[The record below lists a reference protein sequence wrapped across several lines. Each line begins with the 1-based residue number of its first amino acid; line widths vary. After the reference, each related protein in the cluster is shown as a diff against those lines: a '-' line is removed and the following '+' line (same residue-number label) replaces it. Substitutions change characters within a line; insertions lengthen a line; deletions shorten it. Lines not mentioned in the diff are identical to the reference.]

1 MFISGLISVLSME
14 EINRT
19 PAILLTRTID
29 KDHCI
34 RFQSKYYFP
43 VTENG
48 DRRYFTRKTDCMVI
62 ESFDRQFLANIA
74 DKLYLME
81 EVPKH
86 ELVSKEFDAP
96 EEAPKKEK
104 KKVYSSN
111 ESSME
116 KRQLCE
122 LCCKTK
128 HRCGAHV

>member
-1 MFISGLISVLSME
+1 ME

-48 DRRYFTRKTDCMVI
+48 DRRYFARKTNCMVI

-96 EEAPKKEK
+96 KEAPKKERK
-104 KKVYSSN
+104 EKAYSSN

-122 LCCKTK
+122 LCCKKSTVV
-128 HRCGAHV
+128 AMSLS

>member
-1 MFISGLISVLSME
+1 ME

-43 VTENG
+43 VTESG
-48 DRRYFTRKTDCMVI
+48 DRRCFARKTDCMVI

-96 EEAPKKEK
+96 KEAPKKSIFLQWLIHGEK
-104 KKVYSSN
+104 LALQIMLQNKSTIVVLMFDYF
-111 ESSME
+111 
-116 KRQLCE
+116 
-122 LCCKTK
+122 
-128 HRCGAHV
+128 

>member
-1 MFISGLISVLSME
+1 ME

-19 PAILLTRTID
+19 PAILLIRTID
-29 KDHCI
+29 KDRCI

-48 DRRYFTRKTDCMVI
+48 DRRYFARKTDFMVI

-86 ELVSKEFDAP
+86 EL
-96 EEAPKKEK
+96 
-104 KKVYSSN
+104 
-111 ESSME
+111 
-116 KRQLCE
+116 QLCE

-128 HRCGAHV
+128 APLWQCH

>member
-1 MFISGLISVLSME
+1 ME

-48 DRRYFTRKTDCMVI
+48 DRRYFARKTDCMVI

-74 DKLYLME
+74 DKLYLRE

-96 EEAPKKEK
+96 KEAPKKE
-104 KKVYSSN
+104 KVYSSN

-122 LCCKTK
+122 LCYKTK
-128 HRCGAHV
+128 APLWCSCLIIIKI

>member
-1 MFISGLISVLSME
+1 ME

-48 DRRYFTRKTDCMVI
+48 DRRYFARKTDCMVI

-96 EEAPKKEK
+96 KEAPK

-111 ESSME
+111 GSFME
-116 KRQLCE
+116 KS
-122 LCCKTK
+122 
-128 HRCGAHV
+128 

>member
-1 MFISGLISVLSME
+1 MVLSME

-48 DRRYFTRKTDCMVI
+48 DRRYFARKTDCMVI

-86 ELVSKEFDAP
+86 ELVSKEFDVP
-96 EEAPKKEK
+96 KEAPKKEK
-104 KKVYSSN
+104 KKYIPPMNHPWRKDSFAN
-111 ESSME
+111 YAA
-116 KRQLCE
+116 KQ
-122 LCCKTK
+122 K